1 MVSGGTVQFGFLSLC
16 SQLTVGLLEDQ
27 VHQGTPL
34 SRVSQRA
41 AVPGFWR
48 SLIPDFSGV
57 PALRAWVP
65 PSSTPCKS
73 HVPLG
78 ATERD
83 TAQRADRRASKGR

>member
-1 MVSGGTVQFGFLSLC
+1 M
-16 SQLTVGLLEDQ
+16 D
-27 VHQGTPL
+27 QGTPL
-34 SRVSQRA
+34 SRVSVRAQRA

-83 TAQRADRRASKGR
+83 TVEHCVFVGDWVGGEGWVARIGHPTPRVVP